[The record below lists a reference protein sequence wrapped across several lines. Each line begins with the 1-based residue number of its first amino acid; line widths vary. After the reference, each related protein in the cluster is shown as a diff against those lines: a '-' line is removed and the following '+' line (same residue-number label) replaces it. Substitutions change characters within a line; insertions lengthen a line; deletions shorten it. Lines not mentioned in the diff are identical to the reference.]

1 MRLILGMW
9 CRIEM
14 KLTGSNFKI
23 LDTRQYRYLVTDAEM
38 NAEESEYKA
47 KALIVQIQRHLKWV
61 EDHRKKNAHK
71 NYWRAQVAEL
81 EAGEGE

>member
-1 MRLILGMW
+1 
-9 CRIEM
+9 M

-47 KALIVQIQRHLKWV
+47 KALIVQISHHADWVQRHK
-61 EDHRKKNAHK
+61 KKNEHK
-71 NYWRAQVAEL
+71 NYWRSQVAEL